1 MGLVHTQGFL
11 GLLKERGS
19 TALSS
24 WWHTMLFMHLEAKY
38 VVFPAQGKQQP
49 IFFTI
54 MQAMYGFPIENFEC
68 FPQSLF

>member
-38 VVFPAQGKQQP
+38 VVFPEQGK
-49 IFFTI
+49 
-54 MQAMYGFPIENFEC
+54 
-68 FPQSLF
+68 